1 MDKDLQEYYEN
12 RFSMMASEGWTN
24 VIEDVQ
30 ELFDVYNKIN
40 TADSFEEF
48 HKRKGQL
55 DILQWLLS
63 LKQVSEQTYEELKNE
78 EVIVVIASVFWLLL
92 FLYFFKT
99 KDN

>member
-63 LKQVSEQTYEELKNE
+63 LKQVSEQTYEELKNV
-78 EVIVVIASVFWLLL
+78 EVI
-92 FLYFFKT
+92 
-99 KDN
+99 

>member
-78 EVIVVIASVFWLLL
+78 EVV
-92 FLYFFKT
+92 
-99 KDN
+99 

>member
-40 TADSFEEF
+40 TAESFEEF

-63 LKQVSEQTYEELKNE
+63 LKQVSEHTYEELKNE
-78 EVIVVIASVFWLLL
+78 EVI
-92 FLYFFKT
+92 
-99 KDN
+99 

>member
-78 EVIVVIASVFWLLL
+78 EVI
-92 FLYFFKT
+92 
-99 KDN
+99 

>member
-48 HKRKGQL
+48 HKRKGHL

-78 EVIVVIASVFWLLL
+78 EVI
-92 FLYFFKT
+92 
-99 KDN
+99 